1 MLMRVRT
8 WSAMLMLATA
18 ACSTDGTAP
27 ATTSDAAAEDAERVA
42 IEMAG
47 TFFEA
52 AGPLGMIGDRTG
64 TGIGAPVTGPLL
76 GVGGPRGG
84 TPGAPPGMNVTVTT
98 TYYDAAGAVQANYDA
113 LTTAKMVQK
122 ETVSG
127 TSTVQ
132 RDGRSVVT
140 TVQRSGETTITG
152 LEGRE
157 TSHTINGSASGTVTS
172 ESTAD
177 GKSSKAVTTSSD
189 KTVDLVIPVPGGR
202 GVYPKSGTVTHERT
216 VTLTRAGGTPVT
228 HTIKEVS
235 TFDGTAVVK
244 VTITVDGTTRSC
256 TRNLATRQ
264 TSCAS

>member
-1 MLMRVRT
+1 MSMRMRT
-8 WSAMLMLATA
+8 WRTLLVIAAA
-18 ACSTDGTAP
+18 ACSNEGTAP
-27 ATTSDAAAEDAERVA
+27 GTTERDAAAEDAERVA

-52 AGPLGMIGDRTG
+52 TGPLGMTGDRTG
-64 TGIGAPVTGPLL
+64 TGIGTPLTGPMM

-84 TPGAPPGMNVTVTT
+84 TTGAPPGLNVAVTT
-98 TYYDAAGAVQANYDA
+98 TYYDAAGAAQAAYDA
-113 LTTAKMVQK
+113 LTTAKIVQK

-152 LEGRE
+152 LAGSE
-157 TSHTINGSASGTVTS
+157 TSRTINGSASGTVT
-172 ESTAD
+172 TDATVD
-177 GKSSKAVTTSSD
+177 GKTSHAVTTSSD
-189 KTVDLVIPVPGGR
+189 RTVDLVIPVPGGR

-216 VTLTRAGGTPVT
+216 VSLSRAGAAATT
-228 HTIKEVS
+228 HTVKEVS
-235 TFDGTAVVK
+235 TFDGTAIAK
-244 VTITVDGTTRSC
+244 VTVTKDGQTRTC

-264 TSCAS
+264 TTCS